1 MSRRAL
7 GHSGL
12 TRLRRIAAPIATF
25 TIVSFLATFAPIRT
39 ARATPVGTVGQ
50 EPAETPN
57 FHEQTNGVKSG
68 ADDASAKARA
78 TKSRKAPV
86 SAKGS
91 FTHSIDIQVPP
102 GRLGMTPALALTYDS
117 ASVAES
123 AVGVGWSFGT
133 PSISRSTRQGFPKVV
148 GLPTTPTYDESGA
161 VFTSPSG
168 ELTTSSDGP
177 SSYGARFAPVR
188 ESSPVR
194 YERVTSNGQDGW
206 IEHEPSGRKRLYG
219 KLTAT
224 GIAVPSV
231 SQARIVNELGTT
243 SWLLAREQDAFGNY
257 IHYEYHNEPSGT
269 ASSSRTNKKL
279 AQRLPVLK
287 LVSWGGT
294 LSPTQPHFATLET
307 TISAQSG
314 PLDLLNGTTIL
325 EDKVDAIIV
334 KVDGVEKWR
343 YTLGYDTG
351 WTGKRRLVTVTR
363 GGDAPETITLN
374 YSTGA
379 PVSGPQFVDAGDLAH
394 PGLASVY
401 TDDPVWFRPPGSSI
415 AAWQDQF
422 VSAVSNPVRA
432 VQSPGFRSGV
442 KFLDVDGNGTTDA
455 IYLASGLGSTQAN
468 VLWTESALQLPST
481 TGLGAWTAPA
491 LGNGS
496 GPSIQPQT
504 GLPFFP
510 VVPMTVNPNW
520 QSLWDR
526 ADFGPSMLR
535 ELIDLDGDGDADGF
549 ALPFYARVTNAPELS
564 GSVPAPLL
572 DPSPSNRFKFHTN
585 TARAGGVSYADV
597 DVNNWPGN
605 IGPYTD
611 VVRSLLD
618 LNGSSLVR
626 YKPDVGDDAMMPAVD
641 LNADG
646 KVDFALLKRR
656 RGYFNSEF
664 TGVLF
669 PDAPGGAA
677 VIPRTSLLR
686 LYRAGEAMPL
696 AQLNSGNIELRIR
709 DLVRNEQKLVV
720 AESELFR
727 RTTRPETFQELE
739 ATAGRLHITEL
750 PPGLPVLMMAM
761 PGTFD
766 GPDGL
771 GLPNP
776 PEPISDYLPTPWSDN
791 DWWQPIV
798 HGDGDVFIPLRD
810 SYFLGGGSFGRRFFY
825 GQFRTVPRAYL
836 QRGEAER
843 TFISEAD
850 ENRSMFER
858 SLQQALNKG
867 NANECTN
874 LACKYPPHVN
884 FTAQLAD
891 FNGDGL
897 PDLLMAEPPKPWP
910 YGNGGS
916 YIGCEMGHE
925 MRLNRGY
932 GFEAAK
938 QETVSEGTA
947 SWSPTGNAGAPLY
960 KIANRDRFCATDIPR
975 ITDGA
980 LYAIPE
986 VAEFPTA
993 AMAQTDINGDGRLDL
1008 VIAYQRSLNSEAVE
1022 QLVYVNTGRGFT
1034 SSPIALPEGLAI
1046 AQDVGFPTI
1055 IGNASVDAYMA
1066 SRKWPRA
1073 GFTDMARF
1081 VDLDNDGLV
1090 DIVQAGRIVSQ
1101 RYART
1106 QTNAKWYR
1114 NNGRHPDRLES
1125 VVSSRGGWTTIEYDS
1140 PKSSIL
1146 TIPEGGLRPPA
1157 TTRLVKTIRSA
1168 AGPAGNPVD
1177 YPVEEIRFSYENF
1190 VKDLVS
1196 NEVLGFEKVRAEFV
1210 NSFNSATEESVFV
1223 TRTFDVQPEVFDELG
1238 AALPVRHPLKGALR
1252 STVTESGGWTAT
1264 ELTDYFLEARGA
1276 GVRIRPLRSL
1286 RGDTSPSA
1294 ITAWSGEETI
1304 SFDTYGNP
1312 TEERSGDSD
1321 GYAVLATEQ
1330 ARTTITEYKPTD
1342 EAPFTTVRWLVG
1354 LPKREQV
1361 FGYSEDIAGTP
1372 TAGQLLSETTKTYF
1386 ATGAVQATT
1395 RVGIR
1400 GGTCAGA
1407 NDDTTSFTYAAHGGL
1422 ATTTESS
1429 GRVTTTSY
1437 EAKNVYPSSI
1447 TTTLPRYRDGVL
1459 NGTSSLTVSQITDY
1473 ATGKV
1478 TSSTDPNGQ
1487 TVTSTFDSG
1496 GRLKTRKGTDGTTNL
1511 ETHTYKDDP
1520 PLRDTAVITT
1530 DKSGSTLITFQRQ
1543 TQLDDDDHV
1552 LSVVEGAGT
1561 TAVPWSRKSKTRF
1574 DAFGRARYSWLPETV
1589 SGIGGGEAATSG
1601 PKDETSYDGFDRPTQ
1616 TLLADGTST
1625 SVAYEPRSTLE
1636 TNARGIL
1643 TNRTFD
1649 AFGSLLTVERNPG
1662 GAASETTAHSFV
1674 RDGRGEI
1681 LQVIDG
1687 DGSVRRF
1694 ERDGGGRLLYV
1705 TLPALPSNPVS
1716 QFSMCHDL
1724 DDGLVR
1730 LESAAG
1736 RVVDITRDRLGRVV
1750 KTRGEDLSG
1759 LVVQTT
1765 QDYDDTTAGVLANG
1779 RLRKKVDESGV
1790 YNLTYDSYGR
1800 PASVTFAPSVRAKA
1814 GATNVA
1820 ASYKADFVYSVAGHL
1835 KTATISTGLPK
1846 TAALV
1851 YTRDVKG
1858 RTTTVESKVAATSTV
1873 LAANLAYDVDDRLTF
1888 ARYGNNTTGN
1898 WTFNPLNERLDRVAY
1913 KTSSNAV
1920 VAAVSYVYDANGNPL
1935 EENRER
1941 EGYGGIYSWK
1951 LHSYDALD
1959 RLLQSI
1965 SSSPA
1970 GYFVDDHTFSP
1981 GGNLLTAGGD
1991 AYLYAADA
1999 TSQAATQVVNATAGS
2014 QRDLTYDLDGYLATD
2029 RHAPA
2034 DGSISDR
2041 TLAFDPMGC
2050 MRSITRLD
2058 TGVLGGETTASS
2070 TYTCGLDGKV
2080 VARAT
2085 TKLDGSTSRRIDFAG
2100 LGEIRPDE
2108 GVFVLRVP
2116 VGGSVAVEDARLLS
2130 TGDRSNALS
2139 GYVANDARGSVLAN
2153 LALTTQTLSKEAEF
2167 DAWGKKLTDFTT
2179 MSSPRHGFV
2188 GAEADDATG
2197 TYSFGARTYDPVL
2210 RRWVSPDPLL
2220 ISAPAVDE
2228 EAGDDLNLFSY
2239 AGGNPVKK
2247 TDRTGYCGA
2256 CEAIAAGAVFG
2267 AVAGALHHAITT
2279 PNLNPKDFALGTLQA
2294 ASRGAWEGGAQAAMA
2309 FVAEAAVAKHVTT
2322 LVRATTSAETAA
2334 VKTTTTAAKT
2344 EATAAT
2350 NAAKSQAATAQAASK
2365 PPATALCFAA
2375 GTPVAT
2381 SSGLQPIETLRVGDA
2396 VWTKDD
2402 VDADAYLDT
2411 ITRTFERTT
2420 SDSVEVAIHD
2430 DKHGDSIV
2438 VATAEHPFW
2447 VAGHGWTPAGELKE
2461 ADALSPLSRKGSTD
2475 TNTRIRGTAHEHG
2488 ERFVYN
2494 LEVGKGH
2501 SFFVGESESWVHNTC
2516 EAPKPTA
2523 AAVGGKVNLNNNNAV
2538 SKFGVYEVTVNK
2550 QLYKVGKADLNRV
2563 TQSSGQPTR
2572 LHAQVRVLAKTHGT
2586 ENVSG
2591 KVVQNLGKTT
2601 TAQAKA
2607 AETAR
2612 LQAIY
2617 DKTGKVPPG
2626 NARSFQPKP

>member
-7 GHSGL
+7 GQPSVIA
-12 TRLRRIAAPIATF
+12 RLRRWAAPIATF
-25 TIVSFLATFAPIRT
+25 VVVAFLATFAPIRT
-39 ARATPVGTVGQ
+39 AHAVVTDAATA
-50 EPAETPN
+50 EAAETPN
-57 FHEQTNGVKSG
+57 FHEQTSGVKSG
-68 ADDASAKARA
+68 ADDSSAKARA

-86 SAKGS
+86 STKGS
-91 FTHSIDIQVPP
+91 FTHSIDIQLPP
-102 GRLGMTPALALTYDS
+102 GRVGMTPALALTYDS

-123 AVGVGWSFGT
+123 AVGVGWSFGA
-133 PSISRSTRQGFPKVV
+133 PSITRSTRLGFPKVT
-148 GLPTTPTYDESGA
+148 GLPSTPTYDESA
-161 VFTSPSG
+161 AIFTSPSG
-168 ELTTSSDGP
+168 ELMPSSDGP
-177 SSYGARFAPVR
+177 NSVGARFAPVR

-219 KLTAT
+219 KLTAI
-224 GIAVPSV
+224 GVSVPTA

-243 SWLLAREQDAFGNY
+243 SWLLGREQDFFGNY
-257 IHYEYHNEPSGT
+257 IDYEYHNEPNIIVGS
-269 ASSSRTNKKL
+269 ARTEKKY

-287 LVSWGGT
+287 KVSWGANIT
-294 LSPTQPHFATLET
+294 TSQAHFVTLET
-307 TISAQSG
+307 TVSPQSG
-314 PLDLLNGTTIL
+314 PLDFLNGTTIL
-325 EDKVDAIIV
+325 DDKIDAIIV
-334 KVDGVEKWR
+334 KVDGLEKWR
-343 YTLGYDTG
+343 YTLGYDTS
-351 WTGKRRLVTVTR
+351 WTGKRRLVTVAR
-363 GGDAPETITLN
+363 AGDAPETITLS
-374 YSTGA
+374 YSTGT
-379 PVSGPQFVDAGDLAH
+379 PVSGLQFVDMGE
-394 PGLASVY
+394 LASGYPALRDLY
-401 TDDPVWFRPPGSSI
+401 TDDPLWFRQNPNAPAGDWRGLFISG
-415 AAWQDQF
+415 
-422 VSAVSNPVRA
+422 VSNPVRA

-455 IYLASGLGSTQAN
+455 IYLGSGLGTTQSN
-468 VLWTESALQLPST
+468 ILWDQSALQTPST
-481 TGLGAWTAPA
+481 GGPISWAEPLP
-491 LGNGS
+491 GS
-496 GPSIQPQT
+496 GVGSLQPQT

-510 VVPMTVNPNW
+510 TVPMVVNPNW
-520 QSLWDR
+520 QALWNR
-526 ADFGPSMLR
+526 SDFGPSTVR
-535 ELIDLDGDGDADGF
+535 ELVDLDGDGDADAYGLSF
-549 ALPFYARVTNAPELS
+549 NARVTRGAGVS
-564 GSVPAPLL
+564 GATVPAPLV
-572 DPSPSNRFKFHTN
+572 DAGASNRFRLFTN
-585 TARAGGVSYADV
+585 TARSGGVTYDDAYV
-597 DVNNWPGN
+597 ANWPSGMR
-605 IGPYTD
+605 PSTD
-611 VVRSLLD
+611 VTMTSLAS
-618 LNGSSLVR
+618 NGISAIR
-626 YKPDVGDDAMMPAVD
+626 YKPNAEDDAMMSSVD

-646 KVDFALLKRR
+646 KVDFALLKHRDEYMNFEPS
-656 RGYFNSEF
+656 GA
-664 TGVLF
+664 L
-669 PDAPGGAA
+669 APQGAVVVPQA
-677 VIPRTSLLR
+677 AMLR
-686 LYRAGEAMPL
+686 LYRDGDTPSPGEL
-696 AQLNSGNIELRIR
+696 LSGDIETTI
-709 DLVRNEQKLVV
+709 DNLVKIDHRLVIV
-720 AESELFR
+720 EEEIFR
-727 RTTRPETFQELE
+727 RAQRPETFIKYE
-739 ATAGRLHITEL
+739 TSAGRLHITEL
-750 PPGLPVLMMAM
+750 DNELPIVMMAM
-761 PGTFD
+761 PGTLD
-766 GPDGL
+766 MPGIP
-771 GLPNP
+771 GLPRP
-776 PEPISDYLPTPWSDN
+776 DDPTSDYLPTPRSDN
-791 DWWQPIV
+791 DWWKPRIDA
-798 HGDGDVFIPLRD
+798 DGCAYVPLRD
-810 SYFLGGGSFGRRFFY
+810 NYYLKGGTFGRVLIPGTFRF
-825 GQFRTVPRAYL
+825 VPRAFL
-836 QRGEAER
+836 QRGNVAR
-843 TFISEAD
+843 TFVSETS
-850 ENRSMFER
+850 ENQSQFAR

-867 NANECTN
+867 SPDECTN
-874 LACKYPPHVN
+874 LHCKYPPHVN

-891 FNGDGL
+891 LNGDGL
-897 PDLLMAEPPKPWP
+897 PDLLMAEPPQIVPF
-910 YGNGGS
+910 GNGGS
-916 YIGCEMGHE
+916 YLMCNHGHE

-932 GFEAAK
+932 GFEASK
-938 QETVSEGTA
+938 QETISEGTA
-947 SWSPTGNAGAPLY
+947 TWAPTNNTAAPLY
-960 KIANRDRFCATDIPR
+960 RVANRDRFCASTSPPMSDGYWLG
-975 ITDGA
+975 ITEPA
-980 LYAIPE
+980 K
-986 VAEFPTA
+986 FPTS
-993 AMAQTDINGDGRLDL
+993 AMAQVDINGDGRLDL
-1008 VIAYQRSLNSEAVE
+1008 VVAYQRKLTVPEVE
-1022 QLVYVNTGRGFT
+1022 QEVYVNTGRGFAP
-1034 SSPIALPEGLAI
+1034 SSISLPSDVALS
-1046 AQDVGFPTI
+1046 QDLGFP
-1055 IGNASVDAYMA
+1055 GLVDVAA
-1066 SRKWPRA
+1066 DALAQKWPRT
-1073 GFTDMARF
+1073 GLPDMARF

-1090 DIVQAGRIVSQ
+1090 DIVRAGMCVGLEYGRLCSH
-1101 RYART
+1101 
-1106 QTNAKWYR
+1106 AKWYR
-1114 NNGRHPDRLES
+1114 NNGRHPDRLER
-1125 VVSSRGGWTTIEYDS
+1125 VLSSRGGWTTIEYDS

-1168 AGPAGNPVD
+1168 AGPDNLPLD

-1190 VKDLVS
+1190 VKDLIS

-1210 NSFNSATEESVFV
+1210 NSFSQVPEESVFV
-1223 TRTFDVQPEVFDELG
+1223 TRTFDVQPEILDETG
-1238 AALPVRHPLKGALR
+1238 VALPVRHPLKGALR

-1264 ELTDYFLEARGA
+1264 ELSDYYLEARGA

-1304 SFDTYGNP
+1304 SFDAYGNP
-1312 TEERSGDSD
+1312 TEERSGDAD
-1321 GYAVLATEQ
+1321 GYTVLATDQ

-1342 EAPFTTVRWLVG
+1342 EAPFTISRWLVG

-1372 TAGQLLSETTKTYF
+1372 TAGQLLSETTKTYHV
-1386 ATGAVQATT
+1386 TGAVHTTT

-1400 GGTCAGA
+1400 GGTCAGID
-1407 NDDTTSFTYAAHGGL
+1407 DDTTSFTYAAHGGL

-1429 GRVTTTSY
+1429 GRVTTTIY

-1447 TTTLPRYRDGVL
+1447 TTTLPRYRDGAL
-1459 NGTSSLTVSQITDY
+1459 NGTSSLTVNQITDY

-1511 ETHTYKDDP
+1511 ETHTYQDFP

-1561 TAVPWSRKSKTRF
+1561 TAVPWSRKSKTRY
-1574 DAFGRARYSWLPETV
+1574 DAFGRARYSWLPELVATLGDG
-1589 SGIGGGEAATSG
+1589 SAATSG

-1705 TLPALPSNPVS
+1705 TLPALPGNPVS

-1941 EGYGGIYSWK
+1941 EGYGGIYSFK

-1991 AYLYAADA
+1991 SYLYAADA

-2034 DGSISDR
+2034 DGSVSDR

-2085 TKLDGSTSRRIDFAG
+2085 TKLDGSASRRIDFAG

-2130 TGDRSNALS
+2130 TGDRSTALS

-2167 DAWGKKLTDFTT
+2167 DAWGRKLADFTT

-2188 GAEADDATG
+2188 GAEADEAVGSYT
-2197 TYSFGARTYDPVL
+2197 FGARSFDPSL
-2210 RRWVSPDPLL
+2210 RRWASPDPLL
-2220 ISAPAVDE
+2220 AGAPDLDE
-2228 EAGDDLNLFSY
+2228 SIGSNLNLFAY
-2239 AGGNPVKK
+2239 AENSPTKK
-2247 TDRTGYCGA
+2247 TDVTGYWTVLGVAVAVGA
-2256 CEAIAAGAVFG
+2256 AALTVTLMGASAPSDSKAAPPNIGGMMSAIPGPSIIAIAGAPAMR
-2267 AVAGALHHAITT
+2267 AV
-2279 PNLNPKDFALGTLQA
+2279 LGA
-2294 ASRGAWEGGAQAAMA
+2294 ASRALPNSGALRAASAFVNGESKAAQAAA
-2309 FVAEAAVAKHVTT
+2309 KAAP
-2322 LVRATTSAETAA
+2322 S
-2334 VKTTTTAAKT
+2334 AKT
-2344 EATAAT
+2344 QPAA
-2350 NAAKSQAATAQAASK
+2350 AQAATKSPVQGS
-2365 PPATALCFAA
+2365 CFAP
-2375 GTPVAT
+2375 GTQVAT
-2381 SSGLQPIETLRVGDA
+2381 RSGPQPIETLLVGDE
-2396 VWTKDD
+2396 VWTRSG
-2402 VDADAYLDT
+2402 VDAAPRLAP
-2411 ITRTFERTT
+2411 ITRTFERTANAIV
-2420 SDSVEVAIHD
+2420 SLEVDGGPRGVSEI
-2430 DKHGDSIV
+2430 S
-2438 VATAEHPFW
+2438 TTPEHPFW
-2447 VAGHGWTPAGELKE
+2447 VVGQGWTSAGDLREQDRLAAIE
-2461 ADALSPLSRKGSTD
+2461 GDRVLIVRAV
-2475 TNTRIRGTAHEHG
+2475 NTVARDQR
-2488 ERFVYN
+2488 VYN
-2494 LEVGKGH
+2494 FEVGETH
-2501 SFFVGESESWVHNTC
+2501 TYFVGEQAVWVHNQC
-2516 EAPKPTA
+2516 AAKPTA
-2523 AAVGGKVNLNNNNAV
+2523 AATGEKVNLNSNNAT
-2538 SKFGVYEVTVNK
+2538 SKFGVYELKVNG
-2550 QLYKVGKADLNRV
+2550 QLHKVGKADLNRV

-2572 LHAQVRVLAKTHGT
+2572 VHQQVRTLGKTHGA

-2591 KVVQNLGKTT
+2591 EVVQNLGQTT
-2601 TAQAKA
+2601 TAQAKV

-2612 LQAIY
+2612 LQGIY
-2617 DKTGKVPPG
+2617 DKTGQVPPG

>member
-7 GHSGL
+7 VHCHESAL
-12 TRLRRIAAPIATF
+12 TRLRRIGAPIATF
-25 TIVSFLATFAPIRT
+25 VVVSFLATFAPIRT
-39 ARATPVGTVGQ
+39 AHAVVTDAATA
-50 EPAETPN
+50 EAAETPN
-57 FHEQTNGVKSG
+57 FHEQTSGVKSG

-91 FTHSIDIQVPP
+91 FTHSIDIQLPP
-102 GRLGMTPALALTYDS
+102 GRVGMTPALALTYDS
-117 ASVAES
+117 GSVAES
-123 AVGVGWSFGT
+123 AVGVGWSFGA
-133 PSISRSTRQGFPKVV
+133 PSITRSTRLGFPKVT
-148 GLPTTPTYDESGA
+148 GLPSTPTYDESA
-161 VFTSPSG
+161 AIFASPSG
-168 ELTTSSDGP
+168 ELTPSSDGP
-177 SSYGARFAPVR
+177 NSVGARFAPVR

-206 IEHEPSGRKRLYG
+206 IEHQPSGRKRLYG
-219 KLTAT
+219 KLTAI
-224 GIAVPSV
+224 GVSVPTA

-243 SWLLAREQDAFGNY
+243 TWLLGREQDFFGNF
-257 IHYEYHNEPSGT
+257 IDYEYHNEPNVIVGS
-269 ASSSRTNKKL
+269 ARTEKKY

-287 LVSWGGT
+287 KVSWGANIT
-294 LSPTQPHFATLET
+294 TSQAHFVTLET
-307 TISAQSG
+307 TVSPQSG
-314 PLDLLNGTTIL
+314 PLDFLNGTTIL
-325 EDKVDAIIV
+325 DDKIDAIIV
-334 KVDGVEKWR
+334 KVDGLEKWR
-343 YTLGYDTG
+343 YTLGYDTS
-351 WTGKRRLVTVTR
+351 WTGKRRLVTVAR
-363 GGDAPETITLN
+363 AGDAPETITLS
-374 YSTGA
+374 YSTGT
-379 PVSGPQFVDAGDLAH
+379 PVSGPQFVDMGE
-394 PGLASVY
+394 LASGYPALRDLY
-401 TDDPVWFRPPGSSI
+401 TDDPLWFRQNPNAPGDWRGLFISG
-415 AAWQDQF
+415 
-422 VSAVSNPVRA
+422 VSNPVRA
-432 VQSPGFRSGV
+432 IQSPGFRSGV

-455 IYLASGLGSTQAN
+455 IYLGSGLGTTQSN
-468 VLWTESALQLPST
+468 ILWDQSALQTPST
-481 TGLGAWTAPA
+481 GGPISWAEPLP
-491 LGNGS
+491 GS
-496 GPSIQPQT
+496 GVGSLQPQT

-510 VVPMTVNPNW
+510 TVPMVVNPNW
-520 QSLWDR
+520 QALWNR
-526 ADFGPSMLR
+526 SDFGPSTVR
-535 ELIDLDGDGDADGF
+535 ELVDLDGDGDADAYGLSF
-549 ALPFYARVTNAPELS
+549 NARVTRGAGVS
-564 GSVPAPLL
+564 GATVPAPLV
-572 DPSPSNRFKFHTN
+572 DAGASNRFRLFTN
-585 TARAGGVSYADV
+585 TARAGGVTYDDAYV
-597 DVNNWPGN
+597 ANWPSGMR
-605 IGPYTD
+605 PYTD
-611 VVRSLLD
+611 VTMTSLAS
-618 LNGSSLVR
+618 NGISAIR
-626 YKPDVGDDAMMPAVD
+626 YKPNAEDDAMMSSVD

-646 KVDFALLKRR
+646 KVDFALLKHRDEYMNFEPS
-656 RGYFNSEF
+656 GA
-664 TGVLF
+664 L
-669 PDAPGGAA
+669 APQGAVVVPQA
-677 VIPRTSLLR
+677 AMLR
-686 LYRAGEAMPL
+686 LYHDGDTPSPGEL
-696 AQLNSGNIELRIR
+696 LSGDIETTI
-709 DLVRNEQKLVV
+709 DNLVKLDHRLVIV
-720 AESELFR
+720 EEEIFR
-727 RTTRPETFQELE
+727 RAQRPETFVKYE
-739 ATAGRLHITEL
+739 TSAGRLHITEL
-750 PPGLPVLMMAM
+750 DNELPVVMMAM
-761 PGTFD
+761 PGTLD
-766 GPDGL
+766 KPRPDDPL
-771 GLPNP
+771 
-776 PEPISDYLPTPWSDN
+776 SDYIPTPRSDN
-791 DWWQPIV
+791 DWWKPRIDA
-798 HGDGDVFIPLRD
+798 DGCAYVPLRD
-810 SYFLGGGSFGRRFFY
+810 NYYLKGGTFGRVLIPGTFRF
-825 GQFRTVPRAYL
+825 VPRAFL
-836 QRGEAER
+836 QRGNAAR
-843 TFISEAD
+843 TFVSETS
-850 ENRSMFER
+850 ENQSQFAR

-867 NANECTN
+867 SPDECTN
-874 LACKYPPHVN
+874 LHCKYPPHVN

-891 FNGDGL
+891 LNGDGL
-897 PDLLMAEPPKPWP
+897 PDLLMAEPPQIVPF
-910 YGNGGS
+910 GNGGS
-916 YIGCEMGHE
+916 YLMCNHGHE

-932 GFEAAK
+932 GFEASK
-938 QETVSEGTA
+938 QETISEGTA
-947 SWSPTGNAGAPLY
+947 TWAPTNNTAAPLY
-960 KIANRDRFCATDIPR
+960 RVANRDRFCASTSPPMSDGYWLG
-975 ITDGA
+975 ITEPA
-980 LYAIPE
+980 K
-986 VAEFPTA
+986 FPTS
-993 AMAQTDINGDGRLDL
+993 AMAQVDINGDGRLDL
-1008 VIAYQRSLNSEAVE
+1008 VVAYQRKLTVQEVE
-1022 QLVYVNTGRGFT
+1022 QEVYVNTGRGFAP
-1034 SSPIALPEGLAI
+1034 SSISLPSDVAL
-1046 AQDVGFPTI
+1046 AQDLGFP
-1055 IGNASVDAYMA
+1055 GLVDVAA
-1066 SRKWPRA
+1066 DALAQKWPRT
-1073 GFTDMARF
+1073 GLPDMARF

-1090 DIVQAGRIVSQ
+1090 DIVRAGMCVGLEYGRICSH
-1101 RYART
+1101 
-1106 QTNAKWYR
+1106 AKWYR
-1114 NNGRHPDRLES
+1114 NHGRHPDRLER
-1125 VVSSRGGWTTIEYDS
+1125 VLSSRGGWTTIEYDS
-1140 PKSSIL
+1140 PKSSNL

-1157 TTRLVKTIRSA
+1157 STRLVKTIRSA
-1168 AGPAGNPVD
+1168 AGPESLPLD

-1190 VKDLVS
+1190 VKDLIS

-1210 NSFNSATEESVFV
+1210 NSFSQVPEESVFV
-1223 TRTFDVQPEVFDELG
+1223 TRTFDVQPEILDETG
-1238 AALPVRHPLKGALR
+1238 VALPVRHPLKGALR

-1264 ELTDYFLEARGA
+1264 ELADYYLEARGA

-1304 SFDTYGNP
+1304 SFDSYGNP

-1321 GYAVLATEQ
+1321 GYTVLATDQ

-1342 EAPFTTVRWLVG
+1342 EAPFTISRWLVG

-1361 FGYSEDIAGTP
+1361 FGYSEDIAGRP

-1447 TTTLPRYRDGVL
+1447 TTTLPRYRDGAL
-1459 NGTSSLTVSQITDY
+1459 NGTSSLTVNQITDY

-1511 ETHTYKDDP
+1511 ETHTYQDFP

-1561 TAVPWSRKSKTRF
+1561 TAVPWSRKSKTRY
-1574 DAFGRARYSWLPETV
+1574 DAFGRARYSWLPELVATLGDG
-1589 SGIGGGEAATSG
+1589 SAATSG

-1705 TLPALPSNPVS
+1705 TLPALPGNPVS

-1913 KTSSNAV
+1913 KTSSNAI

-1941 EGYGGIYSWK
+1941 EGYGGVYSFK

-1999 TSQAATQVVNATAGS
+1999 TSQAATQVVNATTGS

-2034 DGSISDR
+2034 DGSVSDR

-2130 TGDRSNALS
+2130 TGDRSTALS

-2153 LALTTQTLSKEAEF
+2153 LALTQQTLSKEAEF
-2167 DAWGKKLTDFTT
+2167 DAWGKKLDDFTT

-2197 TYSFGARTYDPVL
+2197 TYSFGARTYDPAL

-2220 ISAPAVDE
+2220 ITAPAVDE

-2247 TDRTGYCGA
+2247 TDRSGYCGA

-2294 ASRGAWEGGAQAAMA
+2294 ASRGAWDGAAAA
-2309 FVAEAAVAKHVTT
+2309 ATGLVLEAVAARGVTA
-2322 LVRATTSAETAA
+2322 LVRATTTAETTA
-2334 VKTTTTAAKT
+2334 VKTATTAAKT

-2350 NAAKSQAATAQAASK
+2350 NAAKSQAASAQAASK
-2365 PPATALCFAA
+2365 PPATTLCFAA

-2430 DKHGDSIV
+2430 DKNGDSIV

-2461 ADALSPLSRKGSTD
+2461 ADVLSPLSRKGSTD